1 MNAEEFRKVGK
12 EMIDYVADYLENIEK
27 RPVLSSVK
35 PGYLHHLIPEEA
47 PQDPEKW
54 EDVFNDIESYH
65 AWGTYLPFWC
75 YFRTCSPSKSISFKV
90 WIFFAA
96 HTLATSSFPCLL
108 PYNPFI
114 SQYIGR
120 DFERRNSMQWLF
132 VGKYFVTK
140 IRKNEMNASIPNMR
154 LHLAINS
161 TNIFCSRLP
170 LSTTGKVTSR
180 TF

>member
-54 EDVFNDIESYH
+54 EDVFNDISRVIMPGVRICPSDAISEL
-65 AWGTYLPFWC
+65 TVLPKVFYL
-75 YFRTCSPSKSISFKV
+75 KFK
-90 WIFFAA
+90 IFFAA
-96 HTLATSSFPCLL
+96 HTLATSSFSCLL
-108 PYNPFI
+108 PNNPFI

-132 VGKYFVTK
+132 VGRYFVTK

-154 LHLAINS
+154 LHLSINS
-161 TNIFCSRLP
+161 TIFSALGY
-170 LSTTGKVTSR
+170 L
-180 TF
+180 